1 VRALDLQPDDG
12 FIVDSLGWVYYMR
25 ARPLFETGRSEEAK
39 KYLDRA
45 LKELLRAQELTG
57 GDPVVS
63 EHLGDTYLL
72 LNEKQRALEK
82 YEEAVNLEPREGE
95 QPDLLEKLEAL
106 RREIK

>member
-1 VRALDLQPDDG
+1 
-12 FIVDSLGWVYYMR
+12 MR
-25 ARPLFETGRSEEAK
+25 ARPLFDTGRNEEAK

-63 EHLGDTYLL
+63 EHLGDAYILL
-72 LNEKQRALEK
+72 DQKHQALQK
-82 YEEAVNLEPREGE
+82 YQEAVDLTPREGE

-106 RREIK
+106 RREIE